1 MVKLEFDKVESNLAG
16 HVWRARVPGGW
27 LVRVTN
33 DVRGPVN
40 YGEAV
45 PRYEEGY
52 KWRDSICFVP
62 DPNHE
67 WGKEPTEAEIQEAL
81 KMADRFYGR
90 EQ

>member
-1 MVKLEFDKVESNLAG
+1 MVASLFGLKFRIMDKLEFEKVDSNLAG

-40 YGEAV
+40 
-45 PRYEEGY
+45 
-52 KWRDSICFVP
+52 WRDSICFVP